1 MSHYKHKSV
10 QELIDNFVESGLSAR
25 EYVEACVEAGDLSA
39 AEAIKLL
46 SVLRDAQSVTFKLAE
61 IDDDSFSG
69 LQMILIRK
77 EEEDLPD
84 CIPLFSI
91 EIDESLNRHR
101 NEVIDILQSFAK
113 ELAVLATHSDRT
125 YGEAVSSTDD
135 HLEEWLSHPNLL
147 PASETRH

>member
-10 QELIDNFVESGLSAR
+10 QELIDNFVDSGLSAR
-25 EYVEACVEAGDLSA
+25 EYVEACVETGDLSA

-61 IDDDSFSG
+61 VDDDSFSG
-69 LQMILIRK
+69 LQMILVRK
-77 EEEDLPD
+77 EEEDSPD
-84 CIPLFSI
+84 CTPLFSI

-101 NEVIDILQSFAK
+101 NEVIDILQSFAQ
-113 ELAVLATHSDRT
+113 ELAVLAIHSDRT
-125 YGEAVSSTDD
+125 YGEIISTDD

-147 PASETRH
+147 PASDTRH